1 MNTYN
6 ELKMLYGAY
15 FGVNEIDEYKTKE
28 FVLQNIQK
36 QIDKFIS
43 KNLITEFEKIKA
55 EAYKQDL
62 IVKLQDSLYILK
74 DMNASY
80 ELILLIKNKIFELK
94 TKKD

>member
-43 KNLITEFEKIKA
+43 KNLITEFEKIKKKKNHLN
-55 EAYKQDL
+55 EKRT
-62 IVKLQDSLYILK
+62 KL
-74 DMNASY
+74 N
-80 ELILLIKNKIFELK
+80 
-94 TKKD
+94 

>member
-36 QIDKFIS
+36 QIDKFIN